1 MKTFDDMKLKRAL
14 VVTSAFL
21 VGAVFSAPTA
31 AEETQVAPYT
41 MAVIAD
47 EAHGKRVTSGNYE
60 QAISKITHGGVRT
73 RDRFADQVNLC
84 VAYAKS
90 KDLDS
95 ANAACDAALAGLKRQ
110 ERRATRNKKG
120 LLYRDYQ
127 SNLALALSN
136 RGVLHAVSGQPER
149 AKADFA
155 AAIELQTRISSIAKG
170 NLERLERAAVPDA

>member
-1 MKTFDDMKLKRAL
+1 MKTIDDMKLKRAL
-14 VVTSAFL
+14 LVTGAVL

-31 AEETQVAPYT
+31 AGETPTSAYT
-41 MAVIAD
+41 MTVIKD
-47 EAHGKRVTSGNYE
+47 EAYGNRVTSGEYE

-90 KDLDS
+90 KDLES
-95 ANAACDAALAGLKRQ
+95 ANAACDAALARLKQQ
-110 ERRATRNKKG
+110 ERRATRNKKN
-120 LLYRDYQ
+120 LLYHDYQ

-136 RGVLHAVSGQPER
+136 RGVLHAVSGKSER

-155 AAIELQTRISSIAKG
+155 AAIELQTRISRIARG
-170 NLERLERAAVPDA
+170 NLERLERSALPDA